1 MTLALAECVVRD
13 VLFLRSHDGRDG
25 NVYMRGIDPEHV
37 PAERLRL
44 AKRFGHMVPAGTTP
58 ADIERV
64 ARGIMPFLR
73 NDQGDAAGGQPRED
87 QPFMTTDYA

>member
-1 MTLALAECVVRD
+1 MTLAIAECVVRD
-13 VLFLRSHDGRDG
+13 VLFLRSHDGRDAI
-25 NVYMRGIDPEHV
+25 YLRGIDPEHV

-73 NDQGDAAGGQPRED
+73 NDQGEAAGGPPRGD
-87 QPFMTTDYA
+87 RPTMTTEYV

>member
-1 MTLALAECVVRD
+1 MTPYLLAECVVRD
-13 VLFLRSHDGRDG
+13 VLALRQPAAGGR
-25 NVYMRGIDPEHV
+25 VYLRGIDPEHV

-44 AKRFGHMVPAGTTP
+44 AKRYGHMVPAGTTS

-73 NDQGDAAGGQPRED
+73 NDASETAADEQPGNGLRL
-87 QPFMTTDYA
+87 TT

>member
-1 MTLALAECVVRD
+1 MTLAIAECVVRD
-13 VLFLRSHDGRDG
+13 VLNLRSADGGDG
-25 NVYMRGIDPEHV
+25 HVFMRGIDPEHV

-73 NDQGDAAGGQPRED
+73 NDQGGTTSGAPRGD
-87 QPFMTTDYA
+87 RPTMTTEYV